1 MSSLY
6 TYIYSNI
13 PYRRKLLLSY
23 KLISLSPPPLFHLQ
37 FLSITPI
44 LYPFY
49 SIQTDIKISLKKK
62 KKKHPT
68 GSSIAQVTLRV
79 EKRIFPRV
87 VSVVRLRAHD
97 SFPFPSRFRGALP
110 RLVLHFSR
118 GIHFCPSAST
128 LSTSLRLYSASPET
142 QLASLRKRF

>member
-6 TYIYSNI
+6 AYIYSNI

-87 VSVVRLRAHD
+87 VSSRAFASTRFISFSVSIPRCTTAPCTTFLSRNPLLPVGQHVIHLPSALL
-97 SFPFPSRFRGALP
+97 SFP
-110 RLVLHFSR
+110 
-118 GIHFCPSAST
+118 
-128 LSTSLRLYSASPET
+128 
-142 QLASLRKRF
+142 

>member
-6 TYIYSNI
+6 AYIYSNI

-62 KKKHPT
+62 KKKTSDRIVDSAGHVT
-68 GSSIAQVTLRV
+68 RGEKNFSTRRFSRAFASTRFISFSVSI
-79 EKRIFPRV
+79 PRCTTAPCTTFLSRNPLLPV
-87 VSVVRLRAHD
+87 GQHVIHLPSALL
-97 SFPFPSRFRGALP
+97 SFP
-110 RLVLHFSR
+110 
-118 GIHFCPSAST
+118 
-128 LSTSLRLYSASPET
+128 
-142 QLASLRKRF
+142 